1 MRRIKP
7 RYALAGLA
15 MMFSLLVAGAAPAQI
30 KFEIEGGEQL
40 AVAYLES
47 RGFTQIK
54 IIANELF
61 QVRAEGCKDGVRYR
75 FRVRI
80 DGRIFDLR
88 KIGNCGAITKAQ
100 VRQILQK
107 QGYRRID
114 VAMQNNRYVAFG
126 CKQADRYRLVL
137 RLDGKILDT
146 RRVGTCGDVLSPGD
160 VAARLREQGF
170 DRIDFTDNQ
179 LPNYVATA
187 CLGEVKFELVIDGQ
201 GNIKRERR
209 IGRCTPPIDPRDIVS
224 ILQRQGYS
232 RIEVIDSHLPRYVA
246 EACKGNKHVEVT
258 LDRFGRITKVSTI
271 GTCKPKL
278 SAEQIAEILERRGF
292 LRIHI
297 VKADAEGYT
306 VDACY
311 KRRNL
316 RMMFNIYGDFVSER
330 DRGPCVSRR
339 VSEVLKELRD
349 LGYSELTL
357 EAEGCRANRRERFE
371 LDELGDTVKRERLG
385 GC

>member
-1 MRRIKP
+1 MNGWNLKP
-7 RYALAGLA
+7 ALAGLA
-15 MMFSLLVAGAAPAQI
+15 MIFSLLMAGPATAQI

-47 RGFTQIK
+47 RGFTEVK

-88 KIGNCGAITKAQ
+88 KIGSCGAVTKAQ
-100 VRQILQK
+100 IRRILQN

-114 VAMQNNRYVAFG
+114 IAMQNNRYVAFG
-126 CKQADRYRLVL
+126 CKQADRFRIVL
-137 RLDGKILDT
+137 RLDGRILNT
-146 RRVGTCGDVLSPGD
+146 KRVGQCRDVLSPGD
-160 VAARLREQGF
+160 VAAKLREQGF

-179 LPNYVATA
+179 LPNYVAVA
-187 CLGEVKFELVIDGQ
+187 CLGQVKFELVIDGQ

-224 ILQRQGYS
+224 ILRKKGYS
-232 RIEVIDSHLPRYVA
+232 RIEVIDSQLPRYVA

-278 SAEQIAEILERRGF
+278 TATQITEILEGRGF
-292 LRIHI
+292 LRVKI
-297 VKADAEGYT
+297 VKANADGYT

-316 RMMFNIYGDFVSER
+316 RMMFNIYGDFISER

-339 VSEVLKELRD
+339 VSEVLKELKD
-349 LGYSELTL
+349 SGFSELTL
-357 EAEGCRANRRERFE
+357 EVEGCRGNRRVRIELDDFGDPVRRERI
-371 LDELGDTVKRERLG
+371 G